1 MNLKRL
7 LRFFTLVLLT
17 LRAGAEPIEDFLFPP
32 DLIVR
37 AKEEVKLSDEQ
48 LKAFRDA
55 TEKMETRFRE
65 LQERLKVENDAFIAL
80 VKPGHVDATAA
91 LVQLDKFLDA
101 EREMKRAQI
110 GFMLSVKN
118 VLTPEQQAK
127 LTAFRNARGLD
138 RASMEEFQKR
148 IVTKAERVRVGVEK
162 LAARGGDTGPL
173 AAIMEEVRT
182 AMEQGRPKDAE
193 AAIDRALKELE
204 GK

>member
-1 MNLKRL
+1 MNMKPL
-7 LRFFTLVLLT
+7 LRFFILAILT
-17 LRAGAEPIEDFLFPP
+17 LRAGAEPIDDFLFPP

-37 AKEEVKLSDEQ
+37 AKEEVKLTDEQ

-55 TEKMETRFRE
+55 TEKMEARFRE
-65 LQERLKVENDAFIAL
+65 LQERLKTENEAFIAL
-80 VKPGHVDATAA
+80 VKPGHVDATSA
-91 LVQLDKFLDA
+91 LAQLDKFLDA

-110 GFMLSVKN
+110 GFMLTVKN

-127 LTAFRNARGLD
+127 LTTFRNAHGLD

-162 LAARGGDTGPL
+162 LASSGSDTGPI
-173 AAIMEEVRT
+173 AAIMEEVRKH
-182 AMEQGRPKDAE
+182 MEQGKPKDAE

>member
-1 MNLKRL
+1 MNLKPL
-7 LRFFTLVLLT
+7 LRFFILAILT
-17 LRAGAEPIEDFLFPP
+17 LRAGAEPIDDFLFPP

-37 AKEEVKLSDEQ
+37 AKEEVKLTDEQ

-55 TEKMETRFRE
+55 TEKMEARFRE
-65 LQERLKVENDAFIAL
+65 LQERLKTENEAFIAL
-80 VKPGHVDATAA
+80 VKPGHVDATSA
-91 LVQLDKFLDA
+91 LAQLDKFLDA

-110 GFMLSVKN
+110 GFMLTVKN

-162 LAARGGDTGPL
+162 LASSGGDTGPI
-173 AAIMEEVRT
+173 AAIMEEVRKH
-182 AMEQGRPKDAE
+182 MEQGKPKDAE

>member
-1 MNLKRL
+1 MNMKPL
-7 LRFFTLVLLT
+7 LRFFTLAILT
-17 LRAGAEPIEDFLFPP
+17 LRAGAEPIDDFLFPP

-37 AKEEVKLSDEQ
+37 AKEEVKLTDEQ

-55 TEKMETRFRE
+55 TEKMEARFRE
-65 LQERLKVENDAFIAL
+65 LQERLKSENDAFIAL
-80 VKPGHVDATAA
+80 VKPGRVDATAA
-91 LVQLDKFLDA
+91 LAQLDKFLDA

-110 GFMLSVKN
+110 GFMLTVKN

-162 LAARGGDTGPL
+162 LASSGGDTGPI
-173 AAIMEEVRT
+173 AAIMEEVRKH
-182 AMEQGRPKDAE
+182 MEQGKPKDAE

>member
-1 MNLKRL
+1 MNMKPL
-7 LRFFTLVLLT
+7 LRFFTLAILT
-17 LRAGAEPIEDFLFPP
+17 LRTGAEPIDDFLFPP

-37 AKEEVKLSDEQ
+37 AKEEVKLTDEQ

-55 TEKMETRFRE
+55 TEKMEARFRE
-65 LQERLKVENDAFIAL
+65 LQERLKTENEAFIAL
-80 VKPGHVDATAA
+80 VKPGHVDAAAA
-91 LVQLDKFLDA
+91 LAQLDKFLDA
-101 EREMKRAQI
+101 EREMKRVQI
-110 GFMLSVKN
+110 GFMLTVKN

-162 LAARGGDTGPL
+162 LASSGGDTGPI
-173 AAIMEEVRT
+173 AAIMEEVRKH
-182 AMEQGRPKDAE
+182 MEQGKPKDAE

>member
-1 MNLKRL
+1 MNMKPL
-7 LRFFTLVLLT
+7 LRFFILAILT
-17 LRAGAEPIEDFLFPP
+17 LRAGAEPIDDFLFPP

-37 AKEEVKLSDEQ
+37 AKEEVKLTDEQ

-55 TEKMETRFRE
+55 TEKMEARFRE
-65 LQERLKVENDAFIAL
+65 LQERLKTENEAFIAL
-80 VKPGHVDATAA
+80 VKPGHVDATSA
-91 LVQLDKFLDA
+91 LAQLDKFLDA

-110 GFMLSVKN
+110 GFMLTVKN

-162 LAARGGDTGPL
+162 LASSGGDTGPI
-173 AAIMEEVRT
+173 AAIMEEVRKH
-182 AMEQGRPKDAE
+182 MEQGKPKDAE

>member
-1 MNLKRL
+1 MNLKPL
-7 LRFFTLVLLT
+7 LRFFTLAILT
-17 LRAGAEPIEDFLFPP
+17 LRAGAEPIDDFLFPP

-37 AKEEVKLSDEQ
+37 AKEEVKLTDEQ

-55 TEKMETRFRE
+55 TDNVEPRFRE
-65 LQERLKVENDAFIAL
+65 LQERLKSENDAFIAL
-80 VKPGHVDATAA
+80 VKPGRVDATAA
-91 LVQLDKFLDA
+91 LAQLDKFLDA

-110 GFMLSVKN
+110 GFMLTVKN

-162 LAARGGDTGPL
+162 LASSGGDTGPI
-173 AAIMEEVRT
+173 AAIMEEVRKH
-182 AMEQGRPKDAE
+182 MEQGKPKDAE